1 MNEALSRCDVD
12 LRGLQA
18 SSIDGDAK
26 TSPFGGASSPTN
38 SSGQS
43 SGADQLQPPS
53 NWEFYTREV
62 DWGRTC
68 FVQTHRGIAMVG
80 FMGSPGNGLVGFV
93 SSVFSGETR
102 ATWHVDDKPAY
113 VSDGSESDY
122 FTWHEFGQLPME
134 LLDQMAQG
142 NELAVTSAKG
152 ERVAV
157 NLTGAADVLS
167 KFTACFSK
175 W

>member
-1 MNEALSRCDVD
+1 
-12 LRGLQA
+12 
-18 SSIDGDAK
+18 
-26 TSPFGGASSPTN
+26 
-38 SSGQS
+38 
-43 SGADQLQPPS
+43 
-53 NWEFYTREV
+53 
-62 DWGRTC
+62 
-68 FVQTHRGIAMVG
+68 MVG

-175 W
+175 R

>member
-1 MNEALSRCDVD
+1 MAMQRPRRSEELPRLPTLPVSHQV
-12 LRGLQA
+12 Q
-18 SSIDGDAK
+18 
-26 TSPFGGASSPTN
+26 TSFN
-38 SSGQS
+38 
-43 SGADQLQPPS
+43 PPS

-134 LLDQMAQG
+134 LLD
-142 NELAVTSAKG
+142 
-152 ERVAV
+152 
-157 NLTGAADVLS
+157 
-167 KFTACFSK
+167 
-175 W
+175 